1 MASKKPIFTHPV
13 LEVGVPQYPT
23 PLVPDF
29 YTKNGHIILIE
40 KISTEKG
47 NYEPLPLDGS
57 VVYEGKDSGKW
68 PENLYLVAQRP
79 TEDGE
84 FALRFWANDRTM
96 ASQDPWNYGI
106 AYSSDNPK
114 YPVYN
119 RVYVI
124 RRDQYEAIDLGTTDP
139 IFGSAIVVKQEMQE
153 LPEGD
158 PMRSLHVALNIVYE
172 TVPGPVL
179 SVTANKEGLLGS
191 TTISTQVVTADVGAD
206 PITSVNN
213 AGGGTIQS
221 YVEPISSVKSKKTS
235 VSSSGPLSLQG
246 QQYDEYLNK
255 YITTKQEIIP
265 SSTQSSIPNLNILSL
280 RDEPMDA
287 VNTRRQFAYINVLP
301 PDRTEYESA
310 SYTTPSLIY
319 GLAVDYQI
327 INNQYLARII
337 PDMRASQSKITTI
350 RTTTSFSFGPPAN
363 QQSSAQASLK
373 YTAKRVYYN
382 GFKLSF
388 DLGPALCNDL
398 AFSIIVT
405 KPNSADLEMYE
416 VYNEDATDLSAYGFL
431 NTYVGKWAQ
440 TSYKS
445 VYYKANIWVSTK
457 VETLIF

>member
-1 MASKKPIFTHPV
+1 MAEKKPRFTHPV

-158 PMRSLHVALNIVYE
+158 PMRSLHVALNVVYE

-255 YITTKQEIIP
+255 YITTRQEIIP
-265 SSTQSSIPNLNILSL
+265 SSTQASIPNLNILSL
-280 RDEPMDA
+280 RDEPMDG

-301 PDRTEYESA
+301 PDRTEY
-310 SYTTPSLIY
+310 
-319 GLAVDYQI
+319 
-327 INNQYLARII
+327 
-337 PDMRASQSKITTI
+337 
-350 RTTTSFSFGPPAN
+350 
-363 QQSSAQASLK
+363 
-373 YTAKRVYYN
+373 
-382 GFKLSF
+382 
-388 DLGPALCNDL
+388 
-398 AFSIIVT
+398 
-405 KPNSADLEMYE
+405 
-416 VYNEDATDLSAYGFL
+416 
-431 NTYVGKWAQ
+431 
-440 TSYKS
+440 
-445 VYYKANIWVSTK
+445 
-457 VETLIF
+457 